1 MVISLSTGRGSLL
14 TRYASCSSE
23 LSFPH
28 LDCACDNRVIAKEGI
43 LAKFC
48 TFL

>member
-28 LDCACDNRVIAKEGI
+28 LDCACDNRVIAKGGI
-43 LAKFC
+43 LTKFC